1 MNSKYIELTSMQ
13 EDVLREITSIGTG
26 NAATALSSV
35 ISRKIEMTVPEVKI
49 MEYDDAIIEAGG
61 HETIVAGVLVKISGD
76 INGIML
82 YIQQLDFINV
92 VLESLMGR
100 SISDYHELN
109 EIDISAL
116 TEVGNIIISSY
127 LTAMSGL
134 TGMTMNLSVPSIC
147 VNMLGGILTVPMVEY
162 GYEVG
167 NIMTLGGSV
176 RCDGKGVKS
185 KLFLVPNAASLS
197 TLFNKLGIEN

>member
-1 MNSKYIELTSMQ
+1 MQ

-26 NAATALSSV
+26 NAATALASV

-61 HETIVAGVLVKISGD
+61 HETIVMGVLVKISGD
-76 INGIML
+76 INGMML
-82 YIQQLDFINV
+82 YIQQVDFINV
-92 VLESLMGR
+92 ILDSLMTR
-100 SISDYHELN
+100 SIADYDELN

-127 LTAMSGL
+127 LTAMSQL

-147 VNMLGGILTVPMVEY
+147 VNMLGGILTVPMAEY
-162 GYEVG
+162 GYEVE
-167 NIMTLGGSV
+167 NIMTLGGNIL
-176 RCDGKGVKS
+176 CDGKRVSS
-185 KLFLVPNAASLS
+185 KLFLVPDSASLK
-197 TLFNKLGIEN
+197 TLFSRLGIEC